1 MLRSALLTVHLL
13 AVILWLGGGAY
24 ELFVARQARRYRGT
38 PVELPLLR
46 MVATTG
52 PVIAVAMV
60 LVAATGVLMS
70 WLLGWGF
77 FRVFWL
83 GAVQAIMGV
92 ALCIMFSIL
101 RPYYRAGGLMRALP
115 PGPGEA
121 TDEIRAA
128 LARLDPWIY
137 AMRAGAL
144 VAFALAIWKPS
155 L

>member
-1 MLRSALLTVHLL
+1 MKKLVAALALHGGRASSPAPRREHE
-13 AVILWLGGGAY
+13 AV
-24 ELFVARQARRYRGT
+24 VA
-38 PVELPLLR
+38 LS
-46 MVATTG
+46 
-52 PVIAVAMV
+52 MV
-60 LVAATGVLMS
+60 LVAVTGVLVS
-70 WLLGWGF
+70 GRLDWGF

>member
-24 ELFVARQARRYRGT
+24 ELYVARQARRYRGT

-46 MVATTG
+46 MVASTG

-60 LVAATGVLMS
+60 LVAVTGVVMS
-70 WLLGWGF
+70 WLLDWGF

-92 ALCIMFSIL
+92 ALVIMFSIL
-101 RPYYRAGGLMRALP
+101 RPYYRAGELMRALP

-121 TDEIRAA
+121 TEEIRAI
-128 LARLDPWIY
+128 LARLDPWIV
-137 AMRAGAL
+137 AMRVGAL
-144 VAFALAIWKPS
+144 AAALLAIWKPS
-155 L
+155 F

>member
-1 MLRSALLTVHLL
+1 MLRSALLTAHLF

-24 ELFVARQARRYRGT
+24 ELYVVRQARRYRGT

-52 PVIAVAMV
+52 PVIAVSMV
-60 LVAATGVLMS
+60 LVAVTGVLMS

-92 ALCIMFSIL
+92 ALGIMFSIL
-101 RPYYRAGGLMRALP
+101 RPYYRAGELMRALP

-121 TDEIRAA
+121 TEEIRAI
-128 LARLDPWIY
+128 LARLDPWIV
-137 AMRAGAL
+137 AMRVGAL
-144 VAFALAIWKPS
+144 AAALLAIWKPS
-155 L
+155 F